1 MEIENKIWLDDESL
15 GYVDNVPE
23 EPEDTSENI
32 HNLTGKELKNI
43 EEFLMLDEELDED
56 TFDYYFVAIKGS
68 DKEVYD
74 CYVTLEN
81 KLYNNYDV
89 RTFEEFVNAL
99 ALPLE
104 DRFYT
109 EINRYVKFSN
119 GVIYYINDNTLL
131 FDN

>member
-15 GYVDNVPE
+15 GYVDDVPE

-56 TFDYYFVAIKGS
+56 TFNYYFTAIKGS

-81 KLYNNYDV
+81 NLYNNYEV

-99 ALPLE
+99 TLPLE

-119 GVIYYINDNTLL
+119 GVIYYISDNTLL